1 MNEYLERINLLARKS
16 KKTELNDQEKSEL
29 AVLRRL
35 YLQRFREQAQG
46 IIRNVR
52 VLDPD
57 GNDVTPKPREDK

>member
-29 AVLRRL
+29 EVLRRL

-46 IIRNVR
+46 IIQNVR